1 MVRVSDAHPGY
12 APVVGRAG
20 DAECGSRAQNEASS
34 DIDCV
39 RGPLLRTHN
48 GREVA
53 HQPADGA
60 MPGTSLRRRGLWCL
74 LAVLDIDTGSTCHG
88 R

>member
-1 MVRVSDAHPGY
+1 MVRVSDTHPGY

-39 RGPLLRTHN
+39 RFRWGPLLLRLE
-48 GREVA
+48 GR
-53 HQPADGA
+53 
-60 MPGTSLRRRGLWCL
+60 
-74 LAVLDIDTGSTCHG
+74 
-88 R
+88 

>member
-39 RGPLLRTHN
+39 RFRWGLLRT
-48 GREVA
+48 RE
-53 HQPADGA
+53 G
-60 MPGTSLRRRGLWCL
+60 
-74 LAVLDIDTGSTCHG
+74 GSTPTSSAECQG
-88 R
+88 PVCADEDCGAST

>member
-39 RGPLLRTHN
+39 RFRWGPLL
-48 GREVA
+48 
-53 HQPADGA
+53 
-60 MPGTSLRRRGLWCL
+60 LRLEER
-74 LAVLDIDTGSTCHG
+74 
-88 R
+88 

>member
-39 RGPLLRTHN
+39 RGPLLRTHS

-53 HQPADGA
+53 HQP
-60 MPGTSLRRRGLWCL
+60 
-74 LAVLDIDTGSTCHG
+74 
-88 R
+88 